1 MQFRV
6 EDEARGRKESVS
18 NNEIGIVPVS
28 KMREQQLSASCGP
41 RRKQATRREE
51 ETGGLLRRNR
61 GPQKYSGQVSCTVE
75 IRGENRLFLRGFTP
89 SGAENSRLT
98 GRRDANRVDRRYF
111 GGLEG
116 RRGENSCDYDRS
128 CPTIDH
134 Q

>member
-6 EDEARGRKESVS
+6 EDEARRRKESVS

-28 KMREQQLSASCGP
+28 KMREQSYLHPAGRGGS
-41 RRKQATRREE
+41 KQREE
-51 ETGGLLRRNR
+51 KKKQGDYYGETAGRKN
-61 GPQKYSGQVSCTVE
+61 TVDRFRVRSRFAAR
-75 IRGENRLFLRGFTP
+75 IAFLRGFTP